1 MVRNYS
7 DSLAKSNHLD
17 GLISDRM
24 VSPEKRRYD
33 SAATKQRL
41 LDAATAEFAARGI
54 AGARVDRIAA
64 AANANKR
71 QIYDYFGDKDAL
83 FDAVLDRFTED
94 AVDAVPIDAD
104 DLPAYA
110 GRLFDYHCDHP
121 DLLRL
126 VTWARLEGRT
136 TPSAQEQRR
145 ASYRRRAAAIE
156 DAQRKGAVTTALS
169 GSQLLDAIESLAVG
183 WTAAARGVLATPRQ
197 LKAERAAQQKAIT
210 EAVRRIV
217 DPG

>member
-1 MVRNYS
+1 VE
-7 DSLAKSNHLD
+7 AAE
-17 GLISDRM
+17 
-24 VSPEKRRYD
+24 EKQPRRRD
-33 SAATKQRL
+33 AAASKQRL
-41 LDAATAEFAARGI
+41 LAAAAAEFVAHGV

-64 AANANKR
+64 AAGANKR
-71 QIYDYFGDKDAL
+71 LIYDYFGDKDAL
-83 FDAVLDRFTED
+83 FDAVLEQFTEN
-94 AVDAVPIDAD
+94 AVGAVPINAS

-110 GRLFDYHCDHP
+110 ARLFDYHCDHP

-136 TPSAQEQRR
+136 TASAQEQRR

-156 DAQRKGAVTTALS
+156 DAQRAGIVTSTLT
-169 GSQLLDAIESLAVG
+169 GSQLLDVIESLAVG

-197 LKAERAAQQKAIT
+197 LKAERGAQRTAIA

-217 DPG
+217 EPE

>member
-1 MVRNYS
+1 
-7 DSLAKSNHLD
+7 L
-17 GLISDRM
+17 
-24 VSPEKRRYD
+24 E
-33 SAATKQRL
+33 AA
-41 LDAATAEFAARGI
+41 AAEFVAHGV

-64 AANANKR
+64 TAAANKR
-71 QIYDYFGDKDAL
+71 LIYDYYGDKDGL
-83 FDAVLDRFTED
+83 FDAVLERFTEE
-94 AVDAVPIDAD
+94 AVGAVPIDAD

-110 GRLFDYHCDHP
+110 GRLFDYHSENP

-145 ASYRRRAAAIE
+145 DSYRRRTAAIE
-156 DAQRKGAVTTALS
+156 DAQRAGTVTTALS
-169 GSQLLDAIESLAVG
+169 GGQVLDMIESLAVG

-197 LKAERAAQQKAIT
+197 LDAERGAQRDAIT

>member
-1 MVRNYS
+1 M
-7 DSLAKSNHLD
+7 AAE
-17 GLISDRM
+17 
-24 VSPEKRRYD
+24 EKQPRRRD
-33 SAATKQRL
+33 AAASKQRL
-41 LDAATAEFAARGI
+41 LTAAAAEFVAHGI

-64 AANANKR
+64 AADANKR
-71 QIYDYFGDKDAL
+71 LIYDYFGDKDRL

-94 AVDAVPIDAD
+94 AVGAVPIDAD

-110 GRLFDYHCDHP
+110 GRLFDYHCDRP

-136 TPSAQEQRR
+136 TRSAQEQRR
-145 ASYRRRAAAIE
+145 VSYRRRAAAIE
-156 DAQRKGAVTTALS
+156 DAQHAGTVTTALT
-169 GSQLLDAIESLAVG
+169 GSQLLDLIESLAVG

-197 LKAERAAQQKAIT
+197 LKAERAAQRKAIT

-217 DPG
+217 EQD

>member
-1 MVRNYS
+1 MAAR
-7 DSLAKSNHLD
+7 D
-17 GLISDRM
+17 
-24 VSPEKRRYD
+24 EKQPRRRD
-33 SAATKQRL
+33 AAASKQRL
-41 LDAATAEFAARGI
+41 LTAAAAEFVAHGV

-64 AANANKR
+64 AAGANKR
-71 QIYDYFGDKDAL
+71 LIYDYFGDKDAL

-94 AVDAVPIDAD
+94 AVGAVPIDAD

-110 GRLFDYHCDHP
+110 GRLFDYHCDSP

-136 TPSAQEQRR
+136 TPSAHAQRR
-145 ASYRRRAAAIE
+145 ASYRRRVAAIE
-156 DAQRKGAVTTALS
+156 DAQREGTVTNAHGA
-169 GSQLLDAIESLAVG
+169 SQVLDLIESLAVG

-197 LKAERAAQQKAIT
+197 LKAERAAHRKAIT

-217 DPG
+217 EPE